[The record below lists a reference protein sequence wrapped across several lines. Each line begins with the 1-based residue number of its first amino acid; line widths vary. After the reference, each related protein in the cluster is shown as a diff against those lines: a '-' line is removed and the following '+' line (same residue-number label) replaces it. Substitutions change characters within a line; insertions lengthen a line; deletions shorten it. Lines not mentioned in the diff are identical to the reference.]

1 MFYEAV
7 RLFVAPLVAGLA
19 ATFVLH
25 EGIGKL
31 ATSFIRDEKKLTEFK
46 AGYMDIVFK
55 LKDILCLWAIGTL
68 IRIAIGK

>member
-7 RLFVAPLVAGLA
+7 RLFLAPLVAGMIA
-19 ATFVLH
+19 IFFLH
-25 EGIGKL
+25 EGVGSL
-31 ATSFIRDEKKLTEFK
+31 ATFFIQDEKKLTGFK
-46 AGYMDIVFK
+46 ESYVDIMFK